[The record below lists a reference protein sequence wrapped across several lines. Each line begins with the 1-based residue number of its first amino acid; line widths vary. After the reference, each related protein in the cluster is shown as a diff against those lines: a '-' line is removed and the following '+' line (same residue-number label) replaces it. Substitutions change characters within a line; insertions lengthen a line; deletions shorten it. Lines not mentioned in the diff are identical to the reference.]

1 MFNTGPA
8 TQKVSIEYLWAI
20 KLGISQHI
28 NYFCEDY
35 LYSGWKEYAL
45 RVKGWNEFC
54 TLIKNERENQ
64 LSYRWT
70 ITSKEIYSPCDLGK
84 TYFHIYV

>member
-1 MFNTGPA
+1 M
-8 TQKVSIEYLWAI
+8 
-20 KLGISQHI
+20 

-45 RVKGWNEFC
+45 RLKELNEFF

-70 ITSKEIYSPCDLGK
+70 ITK
-84 TYFHIYV
+84 